1 MNQSVKAALAK
12 EPTNK
17 QTSGTEQAPVTPKQ
31 MVRKISS
38 SSVFFNACLSEAVGG
53 HYWGPRQLS

>member
-17 QTSGTEQAPVTPKQ
+17 QTLGTEQAPVTPKQ

-38 SSVFFNACLSEAVGG
+38 SSVFFNVCPSEAAE
-53 HYWGPRQLS
+53 